1 MKHYISFF
9 TSILFLLIFA
19 NVADAQ
25 NGYEDVVY
33 LKNGSIIH
41 GIIIEQVPN
50 ESVKI
55 QTKDKNIFVYRMDEI
70 SKMTKE
76 ELPVTRES
84 RGSRRSKA
92 TEGER
97 KKSGYTNITEL
108 TFGKSLETTTSTIN
122 NGYSTYVDE
131 TEFDRINNGPSIGL
145 QTINGYQFSPY
156 ISAGLGLGINI
167 YSGLVMLPVFAAVR
181 VNFMASRLT
190 PFAAIEAGYA
200 YSRKEVVGG
209 SLANDSKGGVMFAP
223 AIGVKFFV
231 IPKMALNLSLGF
243 RYQEV
248 QTNDE
253 VYDSQ
258 YNSVGEHYKTHD
270 LRLFNLKFGFTF

>member
-1 MKHYISFF
+1 MKRYLTFF

-84 RGSRRSKA
+84 RSSRRSKM

-108 TFGKSLETTTSTIN
+108 TFGKSFENTTTTIN
-122 NGYSTYVDE
+122 NGYSSYVDE
-131 TEFDRINNGPSIGL
+131 TDYDRMNNGPSIGL
-145 QTINGYQFSPY
+145 QTVNGYQFSPY
-156 ISAGLGLGINI
+156 ISAGLGLGIHI
-167 YSGLVMLPVFAAVR
+167 YSGLGLMPVFAAVR
-181 VNFMASRLT
+181 VNFMSSRLT
-190 PFAAIEAGYA
+190 PFAAIDAGYS
-200 YSRKEVVGG
+200 YSRKEVIGG
-209 SLANDSKGGVMFAP
+209 SLASDNKGGVMFAP
-223 AIGVKFFV
+223 AVGVKFFV
-231 IPKMALNLSLGF
+231 LPKMALNLSLGF

-248 QTNDE
+248 ETNDD
-253 VYDSQ
+253 VYDLQ
-258 YNSVGEHYKTHD
+258 YNSVGQQYKTHD